1 MEKVKLVKLLE
12 VTEEDKW
19 EFDPGYAE
27 EMELAEGSYG
37 VMDYYDDDDDT
48 YRIEN
53 VYDEYWYDDAM
64 FEVVKPV
71 ESTKYHIGDK
81 MKVKQIET
89 RERDLPYSD
98 EYAGSEGTIVNV
110 YENNIIELEFEDG
123 CNWFYLSHWLEKPV
137 AYQAY

>member
-37 VMDYYDDDDDT
+37 IMDYYDDDDDT

-53 VYDEYWYDDAM
+53 VYSDYWYDEGM
-64 FEVVKPV
+64 FEFVKPV
-71 ESTKYHIGDK
+71 ESAKYHIGDK

-89 RERDLPYSD
+89 LERDLPYSD
-98 EYAGSEGTIVNV
+98 EYAGSEGTVVNV

-137 AYQAY
+137 VYQAY